1 MIIYTLLYREGIK
14 PFYTQAKVTYVP
26 NIVYDAILYN
36 QSQPVSLS
44 LKTSLRERYKQA
56 DLEAVA
62 LKYVHRRSKCYLL
75 TISPEE
81 AASANEKIKKGDIIG
96 LDAVIDCTTS
106 QIDDLIAD
114 LKNVTFEE
122 AESKPA
128 VTGNII
134 K

>member
-1 MIIYTLLYREGIK
+1 MLLFFGTIICLFGGFMQK
-14 PFYTQAKVTYVP
+14 CKKHF
-26 NIVYDAILYN
+26 
-36 QSQPVSLS
+36 SVSFFS
-44 LKTSLRERYKQA
+44 
-56 DLEAVA
+56 
-62 LKYVHRRSKCYLL
+62 HFSKCFLL

-96 LDAVIDCTTS
+96 LDAVIDCNTS